1 MHQIPLY
8 IDVFLAPVRDCQ
20 QVQIALMAM
29 LILTA
34 ADIIFGLGNAIASK
48 SFSSAKMRD
57 GIKHKSA
64 SFGLVLIGIV
74 VDGLVCSNINIGFD
88 APVLMSACVYL
99 CLMEIASL
107 CETFK
112 LLNPQFAGSKLLNL
126 FEVASKDDDEKE
138 ANND

>member
-1 MHQIPLY
+1 MNQIPVY

-20 QVQIALMAM
+20 EVQIALMAM

-57 GIKHKSA
+57 GIKHKA
-64 SFGLVLIGIV
+64 TSFGLVLIGIV
-74 VDGLVCSNINIGFD
+74 ADGLVCSNINIGFD
-88 APVLMSACVYL
+88 APVLMACCVYL
-99 CLMEIASL
+99 CVMEIASL

-112 LLNPQFAGSKLLNL
+112 LMNPQLAGSKVLNL
-126 FEVASKDDDEKE
+126 FEVASKDDKEGDDE
-138 ANND
+138 